1 MAMRK
6 RGKIFRL
13 PLAAVVLIAASSL
26 AVSQSP
32 APTSPSPQ
40 RQPVITDDTLDDFA
54 DLNRNLVS
62 LESKIAKV
70 KRLLADSGDRPE
82 SQREAFRNTIAG
94 LQAAFADGGEVAQL
108 SQSILDFV
116 RGRLDE
122 AQRDAN
128 FPPEEKDALVTRWR
142 RIVTQTEATVANLEV
157 TRKSLA
163 EKLQLLQAKEDVVDQ
178 MDKLRRTRT
187 LLDAVGDLADQR
199 QAISRRVRDV
209 LEGRANIAPDM

>member
-1 MAMRK
+1 M
-6 RGKIFRL
+6 
-13 PLAAVVLIAASSL
+13 
-26 AVSQSP
+26 
-32 APTSPSPQ
+32 
-40 RQPVITDDTLDDFA
+40 
-54 DLNRNLVS
+54 
-62 LESKIAKV
+62 
-70 KRLLADSGDRPE
+70 
-82 SQREAFRNTIAG
+82 
-94 LQAAFADGGEVAQL
+94 
-108 SQSILDFV
+108 
-116 RGRLDE
+116 DE
-122 AQRDAN
+122 AQRDPN

-187 LLDAVGDLADQR
+187 LLDVVGDLADQR

>member
-1 MAMRK
+1 MRK
-6 RGKIFRL
+6 RGKIVQL

-26 AVSQSP
+26 ALSQSP
-32 APTSPSPQ
+32 TPTTPSPS
-40 RQPVITDDTLDDFA
+40 RQPVITDDTLEDFA

-82 SQREAFRNTIAG
+82 AKRAAFRNTVAG
-94 LQAAFADGGEVAQL
+94 LQAAFADGGDVAQL
-108 SQSILDFV
+108 GQSILDFV

-142 RIVTQTEATVANLEV
+142 RIVTQTETTVASLDV

-163 EKLQLLQAKEDVVDQ
+163 EKLKLLQAKEDVVDQ

-209 LEGRANIAPDM
+209 LEGRASDAPDM